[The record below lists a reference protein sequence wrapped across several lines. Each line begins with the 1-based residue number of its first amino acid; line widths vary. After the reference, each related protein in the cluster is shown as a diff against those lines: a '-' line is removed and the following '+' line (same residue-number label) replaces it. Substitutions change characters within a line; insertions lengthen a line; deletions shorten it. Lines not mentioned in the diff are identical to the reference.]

1 MEWPENPNQ
10 EDAHRFFARTTNGLA
25 WELLERPARNR
36 DEDEQM
42 VSAAHTSLFHWRQVG
57 TPANWQRG
65 EWLVARVQA
74 ALGRNAEAMRHVRAC
89 MDLTQSH
96 PEAMEDFDVAFA
108 HEGMARVLA
117 LAGEPEAATLHL
129 RRAEEAGRGNQDPE
143 DRGVFFDCLVWGDWR
158 GLTPASG

>member
-36 DEDEQM
+36 DEDEHM
-42 VSAAHTSLFHWRQVG
+42 VSAAYTSLFHWRQVG

-74 ALGRNAEAMRHVRAC
+74 ALGRNAEAMRHGRAC

-96 PEAMEDFDVAFA
+96 PEAMDAFDVAFA

-117 LAGEPEAATLHL
+117 LAGEPEAATAHL
-129 RRAEEAGRGNQDPE
+129 RRAEEAGRGIQDPE
-143 DRGVFFDCLVWGDWR
+143 DRAVFFDCLVWGDWR